1 MNNQKMYVALGPNIF
16 VREIK
21 KEIKINGMIIPDSL
35 DLDFTFGEVV
45 SCSEGYF
52 DHGSFIPAV
61 VKPGDKVAFA
71 KISGT
76 NINFNGE
83 KLIRVYAADLIAK
96 EIDAYEVKEEN

>member
-1 MNNQKMYVALGPNIF
+1 MSNKMYTALGPNIF
-16 VREIK
+16 VKEIK

-45 SCSEGYF
+45 SCDEGYF
-52 DHGSFIPAV
+52 DHGNFVPMK

-71 KISGT
+71 KVSGT

-96 EIDAYEVKEEN
+96 ESDAYIVNEEN